1 MMLPER
7 IVHGRYRVIYTVDER
22 PGCTVFRARDEQ
34 TNRLVLMAALAVAA
48 GDLADVQL
56 LVRQVATVR
65 HAMILPVLDHF
76 AEGEQYFVVCEDLSG
91 QDVERTL
98 RARGTPFAEDFV
110 LGQAQGLLGALEHIH
125 SQRPALFLGDL
136 LASDLLVGDTSE
148 WRLTPFALVR
158 PIGSGPSPYRAP
170 ELDII
175 DAEPT
180 PTSDLY
186 AFTAMLYQTLT
197 GWAPPTTAQRQ
208 AGTPL
213 TGPRSLNPQ
222 LSSLAEQVLLRGLQL
237 KPENRYQLPAE
248 MRMSLDMV
256 KMMAGRSLGAD
267 APTGAPANMQS
278 ASAPPATINQPLV
291 LPPTPA
297 TQPAPAPAYGS
308 EPALPSYQPAQP
320 PSMGASLPLPAQ
332 PYQTGVGAPE
342 PARRSGFR
350 TGCLVTIAL
359 LLALSAIAICAAL
372 AWFLPG
378 SPLPALLGFE
388 VVPSAVATTSPAPT
402 SAPATAPDASAPTSA
417 AGVTPAAGALPALEP
432 LDLGVRAITL
442 ENASTITQTREI
454 TGAELGP
461 VAFSPDGK
469 AMAVGIS
476 SVIQLRDPQTLN
488 PTNPPVL
495 FTGHTGKLF
504 TLAYAPDSK
513 LLASGAI
520 DENTVRVWDA
530 ATGQQ
535 LRVLSGHSGWIRIV
549 AFSPD
554 GKTLASGSFDTS
566 IKLWDPATGQLLR
579 TLQGHEGFISTV
591 AFSPDGRS
599 LASSASDGTVQMW
612 DVASGAKRDGFA
624 FEPAPNLNTGAPL
637 WTTGLSFSP
646 DGKTLAVGSE
656 DGSIVLVDAATGI
669 DPRTLRGHTGIVVSR
684 GLAFSPDGKTLASG
698 SFDGTV
704 RLWDVASGAQRSE
717 LRAHGLRV
725 LSLAFSPDGAHVAS
739 TSDQGGQLIL
749 WNVASG
755 EAERS
760 LQVGQGLITALH
772 FSPDSNILGAVGYN
786 GTTRLHLLNQNSF
799 RTLAGSAQALN
810 SLAFLS
816 NTRAASIS
824 DEGDVALLDL
834 SAGNGEILQGL
845 QGKALNLVASADGKL
860 LVAGSDTGAITR
872 WNGTTGEALP
882 ALTGGQLPLVYGL
895 AVSPDGALIAAAGP
909 ARVPRIEIWDA
920 AGGKLLHT
928 LGDGGVPIAAMAF
941 QPRGNLLGVATID
954 GTLQLWDAR
963 AGMLAATINA
973 PAEQGR
979 FSTLAFSPDGTLLV
993 TGAPTGDITFWDAR
1007 NAKRVA
1013 ALPALDRNRSGVF
1026 TATFSADGAQVA
1038 FGLGDQTV
1046 HLLALPPGR

>member
-48 GDLADVQL
+48 EDREDIQL

-65 HAMILPVLDHF
+65 HDMILPVLDHF
-76 AEGEQYFVVCEDLSG
+76 AEGEQYVVVCDDLSG

-98 RARGTPFAEDFV
+98 RARGGPFAEDFV
-110 LGQAQGLLGALEHIH
+110 LGQAQRLLGALEHIH
-125 SQRPALFLGDL
+125 SQRPALFLGEP
-136 LASDLLVGDTSE
+136 LASDLLIGDGGE
-148 WRLTPFALVR
+148 WRLTPFTMIR
-158 PIGSGPSPYRAP
+158 PLGHAPSPYRAP
-170 ELDII
+170 ELDIPG
-175 DAEPT
+175 AEPT

-186 AFTAMLYQTLT
+186 ALSALLYQALT

-213 TGPRSLNPQ
+213 NGPRALNPQ

-237 KPENRYQLPAE
+237 KPENRYQVPAE

-256 KMMAGRSLGAD
+256 KMMAGRSLGAE
-267 APTGAPANMQS
+267 
-278 ASAPPATINQPLV
+278 APPGVVISPPPGAAASVPLV

-297 TQPAPAPAYGS
+297 PPAPPAQAA
-308 EPALPSYQPAQP
+308 EPAPPPYQPA
-320 PSMGASLPLPAQ
+320 APLPAQ
-332 PYQTGVGAPE
+332 PYPTGVGAPE

-350 TGCLVTIAL
+350 TGCLVTLAL
-359 LLALSAIAICAAL
+359 LLALAAIAICAAL

-378 SPLPALLGFE
+378 SPLPQLLGFE
-388 VVPSAVATTSPAPT
+388 VVPSAAAT
-402 SAPATAPDASAPTSA
+402 SAPAPTGAPAGDA
-417 AGVTPAAGALPALEP
+417 TPAASGSLPALEP
-432 LDLGVRAITL
+432 RALGARAITL
-442 ENASTITQTREI
+442 ESASAITQTREI
-454 TGAELGP
+454 TGAEVGP
-461 VAFSPDGK
+461 VAFSPDGQ
-469 AMAVGIS
+469 ALAVGIS
-476 SVIQLRDPQTLN
+476 SIIQLRNPQTLS
-488 PTNPPVL
+488 PLDPPVI
-495 FTGHTGKLF
+495 FSGHTGKLF
-504 TLAYAPDSK
+504 TLAYSPDGK
-513 LLASGAI
+513 LIASGAI

-535 LRVLSGHSGWIRIV
+535 LRVLQGHSDWIRIV

-554 GKTLASGSFDTS
+554 GRTLASGSFDGTVR
-566 IKLWDPATGQLLR
+566 LWDAATGQQLR
-579 TLQGHEGFISTV
+579 ALQGHEGFISTV
-591 AFSPDGRS
+591 AFSPDSRY

-612 DVASGAKRDGFA
+612 DASTGEKRSGFA

-646 DGKTLAVGSE
+646 DGRTLAVGSE
-656 DGSIVLVDAATGI
+656 DGSIVLVNAATGVS
-669 DPRTLRGHTGIVVSR
+669 PRTLRGHTGIIVSR
-684 GLAFSPDGKTLASG
+684 GLQFAPDGKTLASG

-725 LSLAFSPDGAHVAS
+725 LALAFSPDSAYLAS
-739 TSDQGGQLIL
+739 TSDQGGQLLL

-772 FSPDSNILGAVGYN
+772 FSPDSSILGAVGYN
-786 GTTRLHLLNQNSF
+786 GTTRLHLLEQNSV

-834 SAGNGEILQGL
+834 SAGNGEILQGM
-845 QGKALNLVASADGKL
+845 QGKALNIAASADGKL
-860 LVAGSDTGAITR
+860 LVAGGDTGAITR
-872 WNGTTGEALP
+872 WDGATGKALP
-882 ALTGGQLPLVYGL
+882 ALAGGRLPLIYGL

-909 ARVPRIEIWDA
+909 ARDPRIEIWDA
-920 AGGKLLHT
+920 AGGTLLHT
-928 LGDGGVPIAAMAF
+928 LGDGGAPIAAMAF
-941 QPRGNLLGVATID
+941 QPRGNLLGIATID
-954 GTLQLWDAR
+954 GKLQLWDAR
-963 AGMLAATINA
+963 AGALAATISA
-973 PAEQGR
+973 PAAQSR
-979 FSTLAFSPDGTLLV
+979 YSALAFSPDGTLLA
-993 TGAPTGDITFWDAR
+993 TGTPTGDVLFYDAR
-1007 NAKRVA
+1007 TATQVG
-1013 ALPALDRNRSGVF
+1013 ALPPLDRNRSGVF
-1026 TATFSADGAQVA
+1026 TAAFSADGAQLA
-1038 FGLGDQTV
+1038 LGLGDQSV
-1046 HLLALPPGR
+1046 RLLALPPGR